1 MSVSVDKAINSF
13 ENIKT
18 SIQGLFDILKINF
31 NDRNIYFKMG
41 LDNISG
47 LYKNLIDLMLNEEG
61 LPKFVKKLRKSE
73 VELDIALG
81 NRQ

>member
-1 MSVSVDKAINSF
+1 MSVDKAINSF